1 MPALGR
7 GGVRVGVLVGRPV
20 GGEKGV
26 AEWQW
31 WVGAG
36 PVVVLAASIVAR
48 PTWSAPGGGV
58 RWWCWWLAARLKWL
72 VWVGSRVVGDAGGQC
87 GRVVRR
93 WVRRWHARTGG

>member
-36 PVVVLAASIVAR
+36 PVVVLAASIVAW

-58 RWWCWWLAARLKWL
+58 RWGCWWLAARLKWL
-72 VWVGSRVVGDAGGQC
+72 VWVGSRVVAGQAAGWWAMRAASAGGWC
-87 GRVVRR
+87 G
-93 WVRRWHARTGG
+93 GG